1 MNRTWKNVIC
11 VGAMVLL
18 AGGAVATGMDIF
30 GSRGQEMR
38 PSYEERDWSFGGYD
52 DDLDFF
58 QGESRGRG
66 FEFEEGW
73 SSDSDTD
80 AQSGATEDSGSAS
93 SRKRQSEETT
103 ETPGSS
109 EKSEKTEKSDQAST
123 QAAAMNVTPVAWNT
137 GERRGGLMV
146 QDSHRSSV
154 NGYGVFVF
162 ILELLGIA
170 LLAAW
175 MIVSRGNKRSWKEV
189 FSRTQTLPS
198 LPETPENQPVVQET
212 VMTEAEEQGP
222 VEETVEETGQETV
235 TMDPATVVSGE
246 TETGTDKPET
256 TMDPSVPEKTE
267 TDEKPAE

>member
-30 GSRGQEMR
+30 GSRGQEIR

-66 FEFEEGW
+66 FEFEEDW
-73 SSDSDTD
+73 SSDQDTD
-80 AQSGATEDSGSAS
+80 AQSGATEDTGSAS
-93 SRKRQSEETT
+93 SRKRQSEESTQAPKT
-103 ETPGSS
+103 
-109 EKSEKTEKSDQAST
+109 SEKTEKSDQAST
-123 QAAAMNVTPVAWNT
+123 QAAAVSVTPVSWNT

-146 QDSHRSSV
+146 QDYHRSSV

-170 LLAAW
+170 MLAAW
-175 MIVSRGNKRSWKEV
+175 MIVSHGNKRSWKEV

-198 LPETPENQPVVQET
+198 LPETPEAQSASVQEA
-212 VMTEAEEQGP
+212 VVTEAKVQEP
-222 VEETVEETGQETV
+222 VTETVEETVLETV
-235 TMDPATVVSGE
+235 TMDPATVISEE
-246 TETGTDKPET
+246 TKAGSDKPET